1 MEGVTCIYTYTSR
14 GVCSDVHILRRQ
26 RPRSRGLQACR
37 YGPIHTRMDTQH
49 TQILKE
55 RDSRKGRIAVGVRK
69 REN

>member
-1 MEGVTCIYTYTSR
+1 MHMYIHVQRCVPR
-14 GVCSDVHILRRQ
+14 GTHAEETEVQKQ
-26 RPRSRGLQACR
+26 RFTGLQIWANTQ
-37 YGPIHTRMDTQH
+37 TRMDTQQ